1 MAQYIDEFGNL
12 HNLDT
17 YEVSLS
23 REEVIKHIRSMFQS
37 YDSRSTL
44 LKLMIEEV
52 RLDLMKKRNKN
63 VSYIEAAEVIVEEA
77 TDLKDV
83 IFNNEVRSIMSGF
96 GF

>member
-37 YDSRSTL
+37 YDARSTL

-83 IFNNEVRSIMSGF
+83 IFNNEVRSMMSGF

>member
-37 YDSRSTL
+37 YDARSTL

>member
-37 YDSRSTL
+37 YDARSTL

-52 RLDLMKKRNKN
+52 RLDLIKKRNKN

>member
-1 MAQYIDEFGNL
+1 MAHYTDDFENL
-12 HNLDT
+12 HNLDS
-17 YEVSLS
+17 YDVSLS

-37 YDSRSTL
+37 YDSRSTI

>member
-52 RLDLMKKRNKN
+52 RLDLIKKRNKN

>member
-37 YDSRSTL
+37 YDARSTL

-52 RLDLMKKRNKN
+52 RLDLIKKRNKN

-77 TDLKDV
+77 TDLKDA

>member
-1 MAQYIDEFGNL
+1 MAHYTDDFENL

-37 YDSRSTL
+37 YDTRSTL

>member
-37 YDSRSTL
+37 YDARSTL

-52 RLDLMKKRNKN
+52 RLDLIKKEIKMFL
-63 VSYIEAAEVIVEEA
+63 I
-77 TDLKDV
+77 
-83 IFNNEVRSIMSGF
+83 
-96 GF
+96 

>member
-77 TDLKDV
+77 TDLKDA

>member
-1 MAQYIDEFGNL
+1 MAHYTDDFENL
-12 HNLDT
+12 HNLDS
-17 YEVSLS
+17 YDVSLS

-44 LKLMIEEV
+44 LKLMIAEV
-52 RLDLMKKRNKN
+52 RLDLIKKRNKN

-77 TDLKDV
+77 TDLKDA

>member
-37 YDSRSTL
+37 YDARSTL

-77 TDLKDV
+77 TDLKDA
-83 IFNNEVRSIMSGF
+83 IFNNEVRSIMTGF

>member
-44 LKLMIEEV
+44 LKLMIAEV
-52 RLDLMKKRNKN
+52 RLDLIKKRNKN

-77 TDLKDV
+77 TDLKDA

>member
-1 MAQYIDEFGNL
+1 MAHYTDDFENL
-12 HNLDT
+12 HNLDS
-17 YEVSLS
+17 YDVSLS

-37 YDSRSTL
+37 YDTRSTL

>member
-1 MAQYIDEFGNL
+1 MAHYTDEFGNL
-12 HNLDT
+12 HNLDS
-17 YEVSLS
+17 YDVSLS

-37 YDSRSTL
+37 YDSRSTI